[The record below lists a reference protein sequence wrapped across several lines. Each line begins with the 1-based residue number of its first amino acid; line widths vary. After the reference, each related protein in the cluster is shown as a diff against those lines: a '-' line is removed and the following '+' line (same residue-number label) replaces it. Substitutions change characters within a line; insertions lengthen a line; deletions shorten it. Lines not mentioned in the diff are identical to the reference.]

1 MTEAK
6 FYWESYLKITQPGLW
21 SQSHWKL
28 SLKDFYW
35 NLKTLVL
42 FLRNLP
48 LWNLKILLFKG
59 QFPGFW
65 TYQLHSMYPS
75 KYLTE
80 GIDFYQNYRIFQNF
94 ENVFFSSFGSCHKKS
109 RGNQFS
115 LQVGNSTK
123 SSLENQEI
131 NLDLKDFK
139 VSGSIDSSCIPII
152 TLKFIDLTQ
161 SSSGTSVLKNLS
173 EEHGK
178 HFWVYALLIICVLLV
193 LILMGSLVYATH
205 QKSQILK

>member
-6 FYWESYLKITQPGLW
+6 FYWEFYLKITQPGLW
-21 SQSHWKL
+21 SHWEL

-42 FLRNLP
+42 FHRNLP
-48 LWNLKILLFKG
+48 LWNPTILIFKG

-65 TYQLHSMYPS
+65 TNQIHSMYPS

-80 GIDFYQNYRIFQNF
+80 GIDFYQNYTIFQDF
-94 ENVFFSSFGSCHKKS
+94 KKDSFSSFGSCHKKS

-131 NLDLKDFK
+131 HLDLKDFK

-152 TLKFIDLTQ
+152 TLKFIDLIQ
-161 SSSGTSVLKNLS
+161 SSSGTSVLKNLH
-173 EEHGK
+173 EEHGEY
-178 HFWVYALLIICVLLV
+178 FWAYALLIICVILV

-205 QKSQILK
+205 QKSQIMK